1 MARGLS
7 ANGEYAKAL
16 DYANKALELA
26 PNESAKQ
33 AVRAMMEKLKA
44 GRDIN

>member
-7 ANGEYAKAL
+7 DNGEYAKAL
-16 DYANKALELA
+16 EFAKKALPSA
-26 PNESAKQ
+26 PNDSGKQ
-33 AVRAMMEKLKA
+33 AVQAMIEKLKA

>member
-7 ANGEYAKAL
+7 ANSEYAKAL
-16 DYANKALELA
+16 EFVNKALPLA
-26 PNESAKQ
+26 PNDANKQ
-33 AVRAMMEKLKA
+33 AVQAMLEKLKA

>member
-7 ANGEYAKAL
+7 ADGEYAKAL
-16 DYANKALELA
+16 DLANKALQIA
-26 PNESAKQ
+26 PNESSRQ
-33 AVRAMMEKLKA
+33 AVQAMIEKLKA

>member
-1 MARGLS
+1 MARGLA

-16 DYANKALELA
+16 DFAKKALELA
-26 PNESAKQ
+26 PNDSGKQ
-33 AVRAMMEKLKA
+33 AVQSMIEKLKA

>member
-16 DYANKALELA
+16 DFANKALQLA
-26 PNESAKQ
+26 PNGSGKQ
-33 AVRAMMEKLKA
+33 AVQAMIEKRKA
-44 GRDIN
+44 GGDIN